1 MLQELHSGGAR
12 RPDEG
17 TEGQREAAVK
27 EDGRRGGF
35 KSSAERSDPAGRA
48 EGQGGDL
55 LTRSRRDGL
64 QQGLALVRPL
74 GADDGVGAFRE
85 SRTEATEQQGQEEQ
99 LEFTIDFVPVISK
112 L

>member
-1 MLQELHSGGAR
+1 MLQELHSEGAR

-35 KSSAERSDPAGRA
+35 KSSAESDPAGRA
-48 EGQGGDL
+48 EGQGGHL
-55 LTRSRRDGL
+55 LRRSRRDGS

-74 GADDGVGAFRE
+74 VADDGVGAFRE
-85 SRTEATEQQGQEEQ
+85 SRTEATEQQGHEEQ
-99 LEFTIDFVPVISK
+99 LEFTIDFIPVISK